1 MQNKEAFTQLL
12 ATPKKCVVITHFKP
26 DADAMGSSL
35 GWGRFLEKKGH
46 DVAVVAPS
54 DYPDFL
60 AWMPGNEKVVTVKNE
75 ETKEKAIQLIKAAEI
90 IFCLD
95 FSALQRIYELGKTV
109 AEAKGIKVVIDH
121 HLEPEKFPDYL
132 FWDAKSASTA
142 GLIFELIGICDGKDF
157 LDAEIATCLYAGLM
171 ADTGGFRHSNTRSH
185 EFEMAARLVKLGANP
200 HSVTRQIMDNN
211 SLERIRFMG
220 FVLKDKLTV
229 LPEYRTAYIAL
240 PADEVKQYK
249 VMTGDTEGLVNYGL
263 SVKGVVLSVLFFDR
277 KDEIKLSFRS
287 TGNFSVNDLA
297 RKYFN
302 GGGHANAAGGSS
314 RASLDETLQKFLAIL
329 PGLKEELIKI
339 NL

>member
-1 MQNKEAFTQLL
+1 MQTKETFTQLL

-46 DVAVVAPS
+46 DVTVVAPS

-60 AWMPGNEKVVTVKNE
+60 AWMPGNEKVVAVKNE

-95 FSALQRIYELGKTV
+95 FSALQRISELGEPV
-109 AEAKGIKVVIDH
+109 AEAKGIKVIIDH
-121 HLEPEKFPDYL
+121 HLEPEKFSDYL
-132 FWDAKSASTA
+132 FWDVKSASTA
-142 GLIFELIGICDGKDF
+142 GLIFELIGKCDGEKF

-171 ADTGGFRHSNTRSH
+171 ADTGGFRHANTRSR
-185 EFEMAARLVKLGANP
+185 EFEIAAELVKLGANP
-200 HSVTRQIMDNN
+200 HYITKQIMDNN

-229 LPEYRTAYIAL
+229 LPEYRTAYL
-240 PADEVKQYK
+240 TLSADEVKQYK

-263 SVKGVVLSVLFFDR
+263 SVKGVVLSVSFFDR

-329 PGLKEELIKI
+329 PDLKEELIKI